1 MLETLVLVANLF
13 AAYCAAHAGQRPG
26 LDQPA
31 AVAVRRRE
39 RDQLQRPVP
48 AAALV
53 GQGRAVDSDIAPGV
67 GWVLSFFLGPIK
79 HEFVIFKMVI
89 ARW

>member
-31 AVAVRRRE
+31 AVAGRRRE

-53 GQGRAVDSDIAPGV
+53 GQGGAVDSNIAPGV
-67 GWVLSFFLGPIK
+67 GWVLSCFLGPIK
-79 HEFVIFKMVI
+79 HVI
-89 ARW
+89 

>member
-1 MLETLVLVANLF
+1 MPLQTLALATNLH
-13 AAYCAAHAGQRPG
+13 ATYCAAHAGQRPG

-31 AVAVRRRE
+31 AVAERRRE

-53 GQGRAVDSDIAPGV
+53 GQGGAVDSNIAPGV
-67 GWVLSFFLGPIK
+67 GWVLSCFLGPIK
-79 HEFVIFKMVI
+79 HVI
-89 ARW
+89 

>member
-1 MLETLVLVANLF
+1 MPLQTLALATNLQ
-13 AAYCAAHAGQRPG
+13 ATTYCAAHAGQRPG

-31 AVAVRRRE
+31 AVAAERRRE

-53 GQGRAVDSDIAPGV
+53 GQGGAVDSNIAPGV
-67 GWVLSFFLGPIK
+67 SWVLSYFPGPGL
-79 HEFVIFKMVI
+79 V
-89 ARW
+89 